1 MPADASPSFVWVPE
15 LCEPGGRL
23 ELPEPEIRYLARV
36 CRARAGDRVTVTDGR
51 GGLASAR
58 LTPGRPLGAE
68 IETLER
74 RPEDRRAVVLCGAP
88 EGQRADWLVEKL
100 AELGV
105 SEFQPIDCQR
115 EAWGRS
121 AGRIARWQRL
131 AVAALKQ
138 SRRCHLLQVLDPLP
152 LAEAISRLP
161 EVAPRWLADPE
172 GAWAGELRP
181 DGRESI
187 GLVGPASGLSPW
199 ERRRLSDLEF
209 RRIRLSDARLR
220 TETAALAWASWWS
233 FSVLAAPAARPA
245 SA

>member
-1 MPADASPSFVWVPE
+1 LPADAAPSFVWVPE
-15 LCEPGGRL
+15 LCKPGGRL
-23 ELPEPEIRYLARV
+23 ELPESEIRYLARV

-51 GGLASAR
+51 GWLASAR
-58 LTPGRPLGAE
+58 LTPGRPLEAE
-68 IETLER
+68 IETLEH

-105 SEFQPIDCQR
+105 SEFQPIDCER
-115 EAWGRS
+115 EAWERS
-121 AGRIARWQRL
+121 AGRINRWQRL

-138 SRRCHLLQVLDPLP
+138 SRRCHLLQILDPLP
-152 LAEAISRLP
+152 LAEAISRLS
-161 EVAPRWLADPE
+161 EVATRWLADP
-172 GAWAGELRP
+172 GGTWAGGQRP
-181 DGRESI
+181 DGRECI
-187 GLVGPASGLSPW
+187 GLVGPASGLTSL
-199 ERRRLSDLEF
+199 ERSQLSDLEF

-233 FSVLAAPAARPA
+233 FGVLAAPAARPT